1 MPWAAGEVILG
12 QYEVL
17 GESHAGGMGVVHRV
31 RHLGWEVDLAVKTP
45 RGSASFPMFEA
56 EAATWVGLG
65 LHPHTVNCIY
75 VRTIDEIP
83 RVFAEWVD
91 GGSLAEAIRGGR
103 LDHAGMLDVA
113 VQTAW
118 GLRHAHDSGLVHQD
132 MKPANV
138 MLEPDGTAKV
148 TDFGLAVAAE
158 EGTFGGL
165 TPAYTSPEQAAAAA
179 GDRSSRLTSATDV
192 WSWAITV
199 AEMFAG
205 RRITRFGQAAAEAL
219 ENVRDGL
226 PPEVADL
233 LAGCFADR
241 PDDFGDLVEQLISLY
256 ADLTGEP
263 YPRSVPRP
271 ALLRSDGLSNQA
283 LSLLDLGRVE
293 EAENLWRDA
302 VSADP
307 HHLPSVYN
315 FGLHRWRT
323 GRITG
328 EEVVSALDAA
338 RTAGGDTEPGRGALL
353 LGSVE
358 LERHEDER
366 AGELLR
372 EAAAA
377 GPAAAE
383 AAAAL
388 EERAS
393 RAPRVSAEAP
403 AGEVR
408 AMAAG
413 PAGEHVLFGQRGGRL
428 YHWTP
433 AGGGEPRALAQGAEV
448 TAIAMDASG
457 RLSAV
462 LREDG
467 SITLWDVA
475 GGKPRGWERNAPRA
489 ISVAVSGDGRY
500 VAAGHRSGLIQIWE
514 PGAAG
519 DPVVLTGHTGGVTS
533 LALSRSG
540 RRVLSASFSGNITS
554 DDSDGTVRHWA
565 VSSGECVSV
574 WIGPRRG
581 TLASGA
587 PWTHFP
593 GDMVAV
599 TADARH
605 AVAAWQDGPL
615 VVWDARRAAVVSTAS
630 HRLRYEIV
638 MALAPDARS
647 LLVGGSSRSAEVLD
661 ARDGRS
667 LRTLDD
673 DLPELLLG
681 VESGAISPDG
691 SAVALGGPYQVVLR
705 STPGSD
711 YRAPWCYAR
720 PRPAP
725 ELHRAEESFDDLLA
739 QARTL
744 FDGERFAE
752 AAALLRSAR
761 EVPGYTRHPELLT
774 AWRSLLAHGRRAG
787 LIAAWE
793 LYRMDARNVF
803 TQPPTIALR
812 RDGLV
817 MATGRW
823 TGHVDLWDFPE
834 PQKVGTF
841 EERLSA
847 KAREMRWALGGNLL
861 VVHTWG
867 GTLEVLDVRD
877 GRREVIPGETG
888 AITAF
893 DLDPSGERILYGDD
907 SGMLRMR
914 GLATGVRLTAT
925 AACDGPIAAVAVSP
939 DARRMACLDKRG
951 EIRMWA
957 PNARRPQW
965 KRRLRMWHDTRL
977 HFTPDQSVVLVDE
990 PMVLTGL
997 DAARG
1002 RERFS
1007 FRSGRA
1013 TMTGRTNLAFT
1024 ADRRLAATP
1033 DVSKLVVWETSTGK
1047 VRHELSLPEDPYIF
1061 ALGPDGT
1068 FAVVAGPT
1076 DTVGIWDLA
1085 AGRCLRTMEGHRTDL
1100 HVVQMNDD
1108 GTMLVTVDIGGG
1120 LRAWELAWEA
1130 DVG

>member
-1 MPWAAGEVILG
+1 MPWAAGEIILG

-45 RGSASFPMFEA
+45 RGSASLPLFEA

-65 LHPHTVNCIY
+65 LHPHTVNCVY
-75 VRTIDEIP
+75 VRTIDGIP

-91 GGSLAEAIRGGR
+91 GGSLAETIGGGR
-103 LDHAGMLDVA
+103 LDHAGMLDIA
-113 VQTAW
+113 IQTAW
-118 GLRHAHDSGLVHQD
+118 GLQHAHDSGLVHQD

-138 MLEPDGTAKV
+138 MLDSHGTAKV
-148 TDFGLAVAAE
+148 TDFGLAVAAAA
-158 EGTFGGL
+158 GTFGGR
-165 TPAYTSPEQAAAAA
+165 TPAYSSPEQAAAAA
-179 GDRSSRLTSATDV
+179 GDRRIRLTSATDV

-205 RRITRFGQAAAEAL
+205 RRITRFGQAAADAL
-219 ENVRDGL
+219 ENVRSSL
-226 PPEVADL
+226 PPGVADL

-241 PDDFGDLVEQLISLY
+241 PDGFGDLVEHLIARY

-283 LSLLDLGRVE
+283 LSLLDLGRIE

-315 FGLHRWRT
+315 FGLHSWRT

-328 EEVVSALDAA
+328 EEVVSALEAA
-338 RTAGGDTEPGRGALL
+338 RTAGADTEPGQGALL

-358 LERHEDER
+358 LERHEDDR

-377 GPAAAE
+377 GPAVAE
-383 AAAAL
+383 AVAAL

-393 RAPRVSAEAP
+393 RVPRVSAETL
-403 AGEVR
+403 AGEVQ
-408 AMAAG
+408 AVAAG
-413 PAGEHVLFGQRGGRL
+413 PAGEHVLFGLRGGWL
-428 YHWTP
+428 YLWTP
-433 AGGGEPRALAQGAEV
+433 AGGEPLALTQGPEV
-448 TAIAMDASG
+448 TAIALDATG
-457 RLSAV
+457 RLGAV

-467 SITLWDVA
+467 SITLWNVA
-475 GGKPRGWERNAPRA
+475 DGAPRGWERAASGA

-500 VAAGHRSGLIQIWE
+500 VAAGHQSGLIQIWE
-514 PGAAG
+514 AGAAG
-519 DPVVLTGHTGGVTS
+519 DPVVLTGHTGRVTA
-533 LALSRSG
+533 LALSRTG
-540 RRVLSASFSGNITS
+540 RRLLSASFGGNISS
-554 DDSDGTVRHWA
+554 DDGDGTVRHWA
-565 VSSGECVSV
+565 VTIGECIKV
-574 WIGPRRG
+574 WTGPRRG

-587 PWTHFP
+587 PWTHFS
-593 GDMVAV
+593 GDKVAL
-599 TADARH
+599 TTDARY

-615 VVWDARRAAVVSTAS
+615 VVWDARRAAVVSHAS
-630 HRLRYEIV
+630 HRLRYEII
-638 MALAPDARS
+638 MALAPDARG
-647 LLVGGSSRSAEVLD
+647 LLVGGPRRSAQVLD

-681 VESGAISPDG
+681 VEAGAISTDG
-691 SAVALGGPYQVVLR
+691 SAVVLGGPYQVVLR
-705 STPGSD
+705 SMPGSG

-720 PRPAP
+720 PHPAP

-739 QARTL
+739 RARTL
-744 FDGERFAE
+744 FEGERFAE

-761 EVPGYTRHPELLT
+761 DVPGYTRHPELLT
-774 AWRSLLAHGRRAG
+774 AWRSLIPHGRRAG

-793 LYRMDARNVF
+793 LFRMDGRNVF

-812 RDGLV
+812 PDGLA

-823 TGHVDLWDFPE
+823 TGHVDLWDFPVARNVAAF
-834 PQKVGTF
+834 QH
-841 EERLSA
+841 RLSGT
-847 KAREMRWALGGNLL
+847 AREMRWALRGNLL
-861 VVHTWG
+861 VVLTWG
-867 GTLEVLDVRD
+867 GAVEVLDIRD
-877 GRREVIPGETG
+877 GRSEIIAGETG

-893 DLDPSGERILYGDD
+893 DLDQSGERILYGDE

-914 GLATGVRLTAT
+914 GLETGVRLTAT
-925 AACDGPIAAVAVSP
+925 RACDGPIAAVAISP
-939 DARRMACLDKRG
+939 DALRMVCLDSRG
-951 EIRMWA
+951 EVRMWR
-957 PNARRPQW
+957 PNGRRLEW
-965 KRRLRMWHDTRL
+965 KRRLTMWHDTRL
-977 HFTPDQSVVLVDE
+977 HFTPDKSVVLVDE
-990 PMVLTGL
+990 PLVLTAL

-1002 RERFS
+1002 RQRYS
-1007 FRSGRA
+1007 FRSRRP
-1013 TMTGRTNLAFT
+1013 TMTGRTNLALT

-1033 DVSKLVVWETSTGK
+1033 DLSKLVVWETATGK
-1047 VRHELSLPEDPYIF
+1047 VRHELALPGDPHIF

-1068 FAVVAGPT
+1068 FALVAGGT

-1085 AGRCLRTMEGHRTDL
+1085 TGGCLRTLEGHRTDL
-1100 HVVQMNDD
+1100 HVMQLNDD
-1108 GTMLVTVDIGGG
+1108 GSLLVTVDIGGG

>member
-1 MPWAAGEVILG
+1 MPWAAGQIILG

-45 RGSASFPMFEA
+45 RGSASFPRFEA

-65 LHPHTVNCIY
+65 LHPHTVNCVY
-75 VRTIDEIP
+75 VRTIDAFP

-103 LDHAGMLDVA
+103 LDQARMLDIA
-113 VQTAW
+113 IQTAW

-158 EGTFGGL
+158 HGTFGGL
-165 TPAYTSPEQAAAAA
+165 TPAYSSPEQAAAAN
-179 GDRSSRLTSATDV
+179 GDRSGRLTSATDV

-219 ENVRDGL
+219 ENVRESL
-226 PPEVADL
+226 PPEIADL

-241 PDDFGDLVEQLISLY
+241 PDSFAGLVEQLITRY

-263 YPRSVPRP
+263 YPRPAPRP

-315 FGLHRWRT
+315 FGLHRWRA
-323 GRITG
+323 GLITG
-328 EEVVSALDAA
+328 EEVVSALEAA

-353 LGSVE
+353 LGNVE

-383 AAAAL
+383 AVAAL
-388 EERAS
+388 AERAS
-393 RAPRVSAEAP
+393 RAPQVRAETL

-408 AMAAG
+408 AVAAG
-413 PAGEHVLFGQRGGRL
+413 PAGEHVLFGLHGGGL
-428 YHWTP
+428 YLWSPT
-433 AGGGEPRALAQGAEV
+433 GGEPRALTRGAEV
-448 TAIAMDASG
+448 TAIALDATG
-457 RLSAV
+457 RLGAV

-475 GGKPRGWERNAPRA
+475 DGAPRGWQRNASGA
-489 ISVAVSGDGRY
+489 TSVAVSGDGRY

-519 DPVVLTGHTGGVTS
+519 EPVVLTGHTGRVTS
-533 LALSRSG
+533 LALSRTG
-540 RRVLSASFSGNITS
+540 RRAVSASFGGNVTS
-554 DDSDGTVRHWA
+554 DDGDGTVRHWA
-565 VSSGECVSV
+565 VRTGECVAV
-574 WIGPRRG
+574 WTGPRRG

-587 PWTHFP
+587 PWTHFS

-599 TADARH
+599 TADARY
-605 AVAAWQDGPL
+605 AVAAWEDGPL
-615 VVWDARRAAVVSTAS
+615 VVWDARRAAAVTTVS
-630 HRLRYEIV
+630 HRLRYEII
-638 MALAPDARS
+638 MALAPDARG
-647 LLVGGSSRSAEVLD
+647 LLVGGPSRSVQILD

-673 DLPELLLG
+673 DLPELLIG
-681 VESGAISPDG
+681 VNAGAISTDG
-691 SAVALGGPYQVVLR
+691 SVVVLGGPYQVVLR
-705 STPGSD
+705 SMPGSD

-720 PRPAP
+720 PRPAA

-739 QARTL
+739 RARTL
-744 FDGERFAE
+744 VEGQRLGE

-761 EVPGYTRHPELLT
+761 DVPGYARHPELLA
-774 AWRSLLAHGRRAG
+774 AWRSLLPHGRRAG

-793 LYRMDARNVF
+793 LYRLDGRDVF

-812 RDGLV
+812 RDGLA

-823 TGHVDLWDFPE
+823 TGHVDLWDLPVAR
-834 PQKVGTF
+834 KAGTF
-841 EERLSA
+841 EHRLSA
-847 KAREMRWALGGNLL
+847 KAREMRWTRCGNLL
-861 VVHTWG
+861 VVLTWD
-867 GTLEVLDVRD
+867 GTVDVLDIRD
-877 GRREVIPGETG
+877 GRSEVIAGESG
-888 AITAF
+888 RITAF
-893 DLDPSGERILYGDD
+893 DLDRSGERILYGDE

-925 AACDGPIAAVAVSP
+925 RACDGPVAAVAISP
-939 DARRMACLDKRG
+939 DARRMVCLDERG
-951 EIRMWA
+951 EIRMWR
-957 PNARRPQW
+957 PNGRRPDW
-965 KRRLRMWHDTRL
+965 KRRLGIWHDTRL
-977 HFTPDQSVVLVDE
+977 HFTPDKSVVLLDE

-997 DAARG
+997 DAAGG
-1002 RERFS
+1002 RKRYS
-1007 FRSGRA
+1007 FRSRRPA
-1013 TMTGRTNLAFT
+1013 MTGRTNVAFT

-1033 DVSKLVVWETSTGK
+1033 DLSKLVVWETSTGK
-1047 VRHELSLPEDPYIF
+1047 VRHELSLPDDPHIF
-1061 ALGPDGT
+1061 VLGPDGT
-1068 FAVVAGPT
+1068 FAVVAGAT

-1085 AGRCLRTMEGHRTDL
+1085 TGRCLRTMEGHRTRL
-1100 HVVQMNDD
+1100 HVMQLDDD
-1108 GTMLVTVDIGGG
+1108 GALLVTADLGGG

-1130 DVG
+1130 DVE